1 MGFKRMSKNKMG
13 EREQVLS
20 KLREVVDDAK
30 NRIKGQIDA
39 N

>member
-1 MGFKRMSKNKMG
+1 MG

-20 KLREVVDDAK
+20 KRREVVDDAQ

>member
-1 MGFKRMSKNKMG
+1 MG

-20 KLREVVDDAK
+20 KRREVVDDAQL
-30 NRIKGQIDA
+30 RIKGRIDA